1 MENQRSRE
9 LRTSSYELFIGAL
22 SVLSIINLVLVL
34 LPISDQVKQLILIV
48 DVALTAIFLIDFT
61 VRFVSAPVK
70 SRYFFRGGGWLDLI
84 GSLPTL
90 RIFRLFRVLR
100 VSRLLRRYGL
110 RNVIRDLVSDP
121 AQGGL
126 LLAAFFAIVTMEF
139 GCMFVLA
146 VEHDAPGANI
156 LTGPESL
163 WWGITTMTTVGY
175 GDLYPVTYP
184 GQVAG
189 SVTMLIGIALIGT
202 FTGYLANSFLAP
214 RSAATPSDDDD
225 DPRAQLKILLHQI
238 DENARTATEL
248 QAKLQKVV
256 ALL

>member
-1 MENQRSRE
+1 MKNQRSRE

-22 SVLSIINLVLVL
+22 SVLSIINLVLLL
-34 LPISDQVKQLILIV
+34 LPISAQVKQLVLIV

-84 GSLPTL
+84 GSLPLL

-110 RNVIRDLVSDP
+110 RNVVRDLVSQP

-126 LLAAFFAIVTMEF
+126 LLAAFFAIATMEF
-139 GCMFVLA
+139 GCMFVLG
-146 VEHDAPGANI
+146 VEHGAPGANI
-156 LTGPESL
+156 LTGPEAL
-163 WWGITTMTTVGY
+163 WWGMTTITTVGY
-175 GDLYPVTYP
+175 GDLYPVTDP
-184 GQVAG
+184 GQVAA

-202 FTGYLANSFLAP
+202 FTGYLANTFLAP
-214 RSAATPSDDDD
+214 RSPATPSDDD
-225 DPRAQLKILLHQI
+225 DPRAQLEILLRQI
-238 DENARTATEL
+238 DENARNGAEL